1 MTTDDNENQ
10 DKKLKLKRPGKLEL
24 SKTVDQGK
32 VKQSFSHGRS
42 KQVAVEVKRKRTYQ
56 RGEGG
61 RMTEIKGGEAESSA
75 APTARQPS
83 PTQAP
88 STRAPRAGTSSEA
101 AARGG
106 ETQTLEREGQA
117 PAQPHHDL
125 TEQERQA
132 RMRALE
138 EARRQAEE
146 KARRQRDAEAKRQ
159 AEEEARR
166 AAEAEERQR
175 AADEAARQAEAEAQ
189 AAAEEQAQAEAQPPQ
204 AEAETPGD
212 GEVATVEPGG
222 EAPAAEPAAR
232 EQAAPAPMARESGGQ
247 GETAPA
253 SGGQGAPAGDAQP
266 AQKPAAKTGEG
277 ASAKP
282 AEDSAAKAKKGK
294 GKKPAGTGKQRAGG
308 ERRKGKLTISQALE
322 DGEEGRQRSLAA
334 ARRQREREKQ
344 RQRGQEKPQK
354 VLREV
359 TIPDAITVGELAQR
373 MAERSA
379 DVVKALMKMG
389 TMATVN
395 QTIDSETAELIV
407 SEFGHTPNRV
417 SEADVEEGLHTG
429 EDRDEDKKPRAPVV
443 TVMGHVDHGKTSLL
457 DALRQTDV
465 VAGEAGGITQHIG
478 AYQVVT
484 PSENRITFIDTPGHA
499 AFTEMR
505 SRGADITDIVILVVA
520 ADDGIKDQT
529 VEAINH
535 AKAASVPMVVAINK
549 CDKPEANPD
558 RVRQEL
564 LNYEVVTEEMGG
576 ETLAVEVSAV
586 SGMGLT
592 ELDEAVTL
600 QAEILDIKANP
611 DRPAE
616 GHVIEAKLEKGR
628 GPVATILVQR
638 GTLQRG
644 DVFVAGAEWG
654 RVRALVNDRGQ
665 QVKSAGPSTPVEV
678 LGLQGTPKA
687 GDEVVVV
694 ESEQRAREISEYRQE
709 KEREKEIGAA
719 SRGSLEQML
728 SRIKE
733 GQAEEL
739 PVVVKA
745 DVQGSLEAIQSALDK
760 LGNEEVKVRVLHA
773 GVGGINE
780 SDVTLAGASDATILA
795 FNVRANGKAR
805 EVAKRDNVNIRYY
818 SVIYNLVDD
827 VKAALEGMLS
837 PHAQENFIGYAE
849 VRQVFNISKVGRVA
863 GCRITEGVVK
873 RGAGVRLLRDNV
885 VLYEGELK
893 TLKRY
898 KDEVKEVKQ
907 GYECGI
913 ALENW
918 NDLREGDLIECY
930 EVQQVG
936 RTL

>member
-1 MTTDDNENQ
+1 MTTSDNDTQ
-10 DKKLKLKRPGKLEL
+10 GKKLKLKRPGKLEL
-24 SKTVDQGK
+24 SKTVEQGK

-56 RGEGG
+56 RGDND
-61 RMTEIKGGEAESSA
+61 RMTEVREDE
-75 APTARQPS
+75 APTAAPAAPQQPA

-88 STRAPRAGTSSEA
+88 SARAPRAGTSSETA
-101 AARGG
+101 SRSG
-106 ETQTLEREGQA
+106 ETETQERGDLSTT
-117 PAQPHHDL
+117 HSDL

-132 RMRALE
+132 RLRAVE

-146 KARRQRDAEAKRQ
+146 EAKRQAEEDARREAEEAEARRQ

-166 AAEAEERQR
+166 QAEE
-175 AADEAARQAEAEAQ
+175 EARRKAEAEADAK
-189 AAAEEQAQAEAQPPQ
+189 AAAEPDVAPG
-204 AEAETPGD
+204 TP
-212 GEVATVEPGG
+212 EESAP
-222 EAPAAEPAAR
+222 EAPAAEQAAKEAPAAP
-232 EQAAPAPMARESGGQ
+232 QAETPA
-247 GETAPA
+247 
-253 SGGQGAPAGDAQP
+253 AQP
-266 AQKPAAKTGEG
+266 ATAPQQQPAKDGEAASETARKPKAPVGESEE
-277 ASAKP
+277 ASKARK
-282 AEDSAAKAKKGK
+282 AKAPA
-294 GKKPAGTGKQRAGG
+294 KKPATGKQRTGG
-308 ERRKGKLTISQALE
+308 DRRKGKLTITQALE
-322 DGEEGRQRSLAA
+322 DGEEGGRQRSMAA
-334 ARRQREREKQ
+334 VRRQREREKQ
-344 RQRGQEKPQK
+344 RQRGMEKPQK
-354 VLREV
+354 VLRDV
-359 TIPDAITVGELAQR
+359 VIPDAITVGELAQR

-389 TMATVN
+389 TMATAN
-395 QTIDSETAELIV
+395 QTIDAETAELIV
-407 SEFGHTPNRV
+407 EEFGHTAKRV
-417 SEADVEEGLHTG
+417 SESDVEEGLHTA
-429 EDRDEDKKPRAPVV
+429 DDVDENKVPRPPVV

-457 DALRQTDV
+457 DALRKTDV

-484 PSENRITFIDTPGHA
+484 PSGSKISFIDTPGHA

-505 SRGADITDIVILVVA
+505 SRGADVTDIVILVVA

-535 AKAASVPMVVAINK
+535 AKAAGVPMIVAINK
-549 CDKPEANPD
+549 CDKPAANPD

-576 ETLAVEVSAV
+576 ETLTVEVSAV
-586 SGMGLT
+586 SGMGIT
-592 ELDEAVTL
+592 ELDEAITL
-600 QAEILDIKANP
+600 QAELLDLKANP
-611 DRPAE
+611 DRPGE
-616 GHVIEAKLEKGR
+616 GRVIEAKLEKGR
-628 GPVATILVQR
+628 GPVATVLVQR
-638 GTLQRG
+638 GTLRRG

-665 QVKSAGPSTPVEV
+665 QVKEAGPSVPVEV

-694 ESEQRAREISEYRQE
+694 ENDQRAREISEYRQE
-709 KEREKEIGAA
+709 KQRQKDISAA

-733 GQAEEL
+733 GQADEL
-739 PVVVKA
+739 PIVVKA
-745 DVQGSLEAIQSALDK
+745 DVQGSLEAIQGALDK
-760 LGNEEVKVRVLHA
+760 LGNEEVRVRVLHT

-780 SDVTLAGASDATILA
+780 SDVSLAGASDAAILA

-827 VKAALEGMLS
+827 VKAALEGMLA

-849 VRQVFNISKVGRVA
+849 VRHVFSISKVGKVA

-885 VLYEGELK
+885 VVYEGELK
-893 TLKRY
+893 TLKRF
-898 KDEVKEVKQ
+898 KDEVKEVKS

-913 ALENW
+913 ALENF

-930 EVQQVG
+930 EVQEVG

>member
-1 MTTDDNENQ
+1 MTTDDQDESQ
-10 DKKLKLKRPGKLEL
+10 DKKLKLKKPGKLEL

-42 KQVAVEVKRKRTYQ
+42 KQVSVEVKRKRTYQ
-56 RGEGG
+56 RGESG
-61 RMTEIKGGEAESSA
+61 RMTEVKGESES

-101 AARGG
+101 AATRGG
-106 ETQTLEREGQA
+106 ETQTLERTE
-117 PAQPHHDL
+117 PAQPHRDL

-146 KARRQRDAEAKRQ
+146 HARQQADAEARRQ

-166 AAEAEERQR
+166 RAEEEERQR
-175 AADEAARQAEAEAQ
+175 AADEAARQAEAD
-189 AAAEEQAQAEAQPPQ
+189 AARQAE
-204 AEAETPGD
+204 
-212 GEVATVEPGG
+212 
-222 EAPAAEPAAR
+222 
-232 EQAAPAPMARESGGQ
+232 
-247 GETAPA
+247 APA
-253 SGGQGAPAGDAQP
+253 SGGAAEASDEHSAPASGGAGEAGTSAPEAAAQP
-266 AQKPAAKTGEG
+266 APAAPAAAEPE
-277 ASAKP
+277 SKP
-282 AEDSAAKAKKGK
+282 AETSEDEAAKARREKEKEKEKAKG
-294 GKKPAGTGKQRAGG
+294 GKKATAGKQRSGG

-334 ARRQREREKQ
+334 ARRQREREKRQ
-344 RQRGQEKPQK
+344 QRGQQEKPAK
-354 VLREV
+354 VIRDV
-359 TIPDAITVGELAQR
+359 QIPDAITVGELAQR
-373 MAERSA
+373 MAERGA

-395 QTIDSETAELIV
+395 QTIDTETAELIV
-407 SEFGHTPNRV
+407 TEFGHTPRRV
-417 SEADVEEGLHTG
+417 SDSDVEEGLHTG
-429 EDRDEDKKPRAPVV
+429 EDREEDKQPRAPVV

-505 SRGADITDIVILVVA
+505 SRGANVTDLVILVVA

-535 AKAASVPMVVAINK
+535 AKAAGVPMVVAINK
-549 CDKPEANPD
+549 CDKPEADPD

-576 ETLAVEVSAV
+576 ETLAVEVSAA
-586 SGMGLT
+586 SATGLQ
-592 ELDEAVTL
+592 ELDEAITL
-600 QAEILDIKANP
+600 QAEILDLKANP
-611 DRPAE
+611 NRAAE
-616 GHVIEAKLEKGR
+616 GRVIEAKLEKGR

-665 QVKSAGPSTPVEV
+665 QVKSAGPSVPIEV
-678 LGLQGTPKA
+678 LGLQGAPKA
-687 GDEVVVV
+687 GDEVVAV
-694 ESEQRAREISEYRQE
+694 ESEQRAREISEYRQD
-709 KEREKEIGAA
+709 KEREKETAVA
-719 SRGSLEQML
+719 SHGPLEQML

-733 GQAEEL
+733 GAGAQQL
-739 PVVVKA
+739 PIVVKA
-745 DVQGSLEAIQSALDK
+745 DVQGSLEAIQGALEK
-760 LGNEEVKVRVLHA
+760 LGNDEVEVRVLHT

-780 SDVTLAGASDATILA
+780 SDVTLAGASNATILA
-795 FNVRANGKAR
+795 FNVRANSKAR
-805 EVAKRDNVNIRYY
+805 EVAKRDNTNIRYY

-837 PHAQENFIGYAE
+837 PHAQETFIGYAE
-849 VRQVFNISKVGRVA
+849 VRQVFNISKVGKVA

-885 VLYEGELK
+885 VMYEGELK
-893 TLKRY
+893 TLKRF
-898 KDEVKEVKQ
+898 KDEMKEVKQ

>member
-1 MTTDDNENQ
+1 MTTSDNDTQ

-56 RGEGG
+56 RGESG
-61 RMTEIKGGEAESSA
+61 RMTEVRGEESASAEAENK
-75 APTARQPS
+75 PRQPA
-83 PTQAP
+83 PDQAP
-88 STRAPRAGTSSEA
+88 STRTPRAGTSSA
-101 AARGG
+101 AASRAAEN
-106 ETQTLEREGQA
+106 ETVKRAEQA
-117 PAQPHHDL
+117 AQHPDL
-125 TEQERQA
+125 TEAERQA
-132 RMRALE
+132 RLRALE

-146 KARRQRDAEAKRQ
+146 EAKRQ
-159 AEEEARR
+159 AEENARR
-166 AAEAEERQR
+166 R
-175 AADEAARQAEAEAQ
+175 AEAEAEARRQ
-189 AAAEEQAQAEAQPPQ
+189 AEEDARREAEEAARTP
-204 AEAETPGD
+204 AETP
-212 GEVATVEPGG
+212 EPQTVASEPAAMPGAEARATRKAET
-222 EAPAAEPAAR
+222 EAPAAKTAQAPAEPAAPK
-232 EQAAPAPMARESGGQ
+232 EE
-247 GETAPA
+247 
-253 SGGQGAPAGDAQP
+253 
-266 AQKPAAKTGEG
+266 PAAKE
-277 ASAKP
+277 APAARDDANKVKKP
-282 AEDSAAKAKKGK
+282 KPPAAKKQ
-294 GKKPAGTGKQRAGG
+294 PAAKQRAGG
-308 ERRKGKLTISQALE
+308 ERRKGKLTITQALE
-322 DGEEGRQRSLAA
+322 GGEEGGKQRSLAA
-334 ARRQREREKQ
+334 VRRQREREKQ
-344 RQRGQEKPQK
+344 RQRAQEKPSK
-354 VLREV
+354 VVREV
-359 TIPDAITVGELAQR
+359 VIPDAITVGELAQR
-373 MAERSA
+373 MAERGA

-395 QTIDSETAELIV
+395 QTIDSETAELLV
-407 SEFGHTPNRV
+407 EEFGHTAKRV
-417 SEADVEEGLHTG
+417 SESDVEEGLRT
-429 EDRDEDKKPRAPVV
+429 EKDRDEDKQPRPPVV

-457 DALRQTDV
+457 DALRKTDV

-484 PSENRITFIDTPGHA
+484 PTENRITFIDTPGHA

-505 SRGADITDIVILVVA
+505 SRGANVTDIVILVVA

-529 VEAINH
+529 VEAVNH
-535 AKAASVPMVVAINK
+535 AKAAGVPMVVAINK
-549 CDKPEANPD
+549 CDKPAADPD

-564 LNYEVVTEEMGG
+564 LNYEVVTEDMGG
-576 ETLAVEVSAV
+576 ETLAIEVSAI
-586 SGMGLT
+586 SRDGLQ
-592 ELDEAVTL
+592 ELDEAISL
-600 QAEILDIKANP
+600 QAELLDLGANP

-616 GHVIEAKLEKGR
+616 GTVIEAKLEKGR
-628 GPVATILVQR
+628 GPVATVLVKR
-638 GTLQRG
+638 GTLHRG

-665 QVKSAGPSTPVEV
+665 QVKEAGPSVPVEV
-678 LGLQGTPKA
+678 LGLQGAPKA

-694 ESEQRAREISEYRQE
+694 ENEQRAREISEYRQE
-709 KEREKEIGAA
+709 KQRQSELSSA

-745 DVQGSLEAIQSALDK
+745 DVQGSLEAIVSALEN
-760 LGNEEVKVRVLHA
+760 LGNQEVQVRVLHQ

-780 SDVTLAGASDATILA
+780 SDVTLAGASNAAILA

-805 EVAKRDNVNIRYY
+805 EVAKRDNVSIRYY

-827 VKAALEGMLS
+827 VKAGLEGMLA

-849 VRQVFNISKVGRVA
+849 VRHVFNISRIGKVA

-885 VLYEGELK
+885 VVYEGELK
-893 TLKRY
+893 TLKRF

-913 ALENW
+913 ALENF